1 MREIINLIDQNLIEG
16 VGLARRRPGEKFKN
30 SQNDVVIFQGLYF
43 FPERGNYKNPEQLA
57 DGLQSAYTQ
66 FGITP
71 ANVHWTNRATND
83 MLAFAIAHFTDEG
96 NRDYYLGRYFRK
108 ISPNRIENNFP
119 HDAIP
124 GGFHYQ
130 SRTGL
135 KEKSGYKPSEILTDF
150 TDQSPSSIYQQI
162 VNKFGTD
169 SDEARATQAF
179 MATKSFPLV
188 IKKGKIN
195 FTAFRDYFC
204 EMWQPM
210 ALVMGKPVTGNSQ
223 EAAEIFFGKGSGYSD
238 CVINFNSNTTGGL
251 YDSMLVNSEGKI
263 IKLSSKGKDG
273 ASASAANLYYSMK
286 ELEKTPKGTKLLTQ
300 FDEEISILDI
310 IRRVDARNGPLD
322 LAIKFKIINP
332 EEKSQIL
339 NLKGLGGQDK
349 ILGKKLLSPKLEK
362 FYQSR
367 TASDPNKLI
376 PLDHM
381 IAAVAYKVA
390 DYVNKNTKF
399 SDAAAAILNHS
410 AVVQMYTTAKEQG
423 DNIIIQGFNAVY
435 PSQTFT
441 GVILDAQKVYYSTG
455 NNGKYTF
462 TILKNGAKP
471 KDVEMERQQI
481 NTQPDA
487 VEPGGVLEPR
497 RVRPDIKAS
506 DTVKQSPKSDKSI
519 YGRTRR

>member
-1 MREIINLIDQNLIEG
+1 MRAIINLIDQNLAEG
-16 VGLARRRPGEKFKN
+16 VGLARRKPGEKFRN
-30 SQNDVVIFQGLYF
+30 SQGDVVIFQGLYF
-43 FPERGNYKNPEQLA
+43 YPERENYKNPEQLA
-57 DGLQSAYTQ
+57 NGLESAYTE

-71 ANVHWTNRATND
+71 ADVHWTNRPTND

-96 NRDYYLGRYFRK
+96 NRDYYLGRYFRN

-119 HDAIP
+119 HEAIP
-124 GGFHYQ
+124 GGFQYQ
-130 SRTGL
+130 SKVGI
-135 KEKSGYKPSEILTDF
+135 KEKSGYKPSEVLSDF
-150 TDQSPSSIYQQI
+150 DNQTPSSVYQQI
-162 VNKFGTD
+162 ANKFGVD

-179 MATKSFPLV
+179 MAADSFPL
-188 IKKGKIN
+188 IIAKGKIN

-210 ALVMGKPVTGNSQ
+210 ALVMGKPVGGNAND
-223 EAAEIFFGKGSGYSD
+223 AADIFFGLGSGYED

-251 YDSMLVNSEGKI
+251 YDSMLVNSEGKV

-286 ELEKTPKGTKLLTQ
+286 ELEKTSAGKKLLKKY
-300 FDEEISILDI
+300 DEEISVLDI

-322 LAIKFKIINP
+322 LAMKYDIISP
-332 EEKSQIL
+332 EEKIEIL
-339 NLKGLGGQDK
+339 NLKGLTSRDG
-349 ILGKKLLSPKLEK
+349 IIGKKRLSKKLEAL
-362 FYQSR
+362 YQAR
-367 TASDPNKLI
+367 KASDPNKLI

-381 IAAVAYKVA
+381 IAAIAYKVA
-390 DYVNKNTKF
+390 DYVNKNTNF
-399 SDAAAAILNHS
+399 SEAASAILNHS

-423 DNIIIQGFNAVY
+423 DNIVIQGFNAVY

-441 GVILDAQKVYYSTG
+441 GVMLDPQKVYYSTG

-471 KDVEMERQQI
+471 KDVELEIQQI
-481 NTQPDA
+481 NTQPNA

-497 RVRPDIKAS
+497 RVRSDIKAS
-506 DTVKQSPKSDKSI
+506 DTVKQMPKSDKTI